1 MRIGRI
7 IKPIIQAQNN
17 EAAWSFLTQPMLI
30 VTVAL
35 VGLNLRPFI
44 TSIGPLI
51 ANIRTATGLSLQG
64 IALLTL
70 LPMMLMGLIAF
81 VGPILQNYVGERK
94 AILGA
99 LLAICGGCAVRFYCL
114 HPKD

>member
-1 MRIGRI
+1 MKQPG
-7 IKPIIQAQNN
+7 A
-17 EAAWSFLTQPMLI
+17 FLTQPMLI

-70 LPMMLMGLIAF
+70 LPMMLMGPHCICWPNIAELCRRTKSYSWCIAGHLWRMCCPF
-81 VGPILQNYVGERK
+81 FIAYIRRINY
-94 AILGA
+94 
-99 LLAICGGCAVRFYCL
+99 
-114 HPKD
+114 